1 MSNIEVTSVEQLRS
15 YIGQQTGI
23 GPWLLVTQEMVNGFA
38 DVTGDQY
45 FIHTDPERAKQ
56 TMFGGTIAHG
66 FLTLSL
72 IAGHLGHNATGMWV
86 NLPGMKNLVNY
97 GLNRVRFIAPV
108 PVGKRIRL
116 RRKLLAVAEDPNRRW
131 VQTTSEAT
139 VEIEGGDRP
148 AMIAEAIGRMYF

>member
-1 MSNIEVTSVEQLRS
+1 MSNVEVTSLEELKG
-15 YIGQQTGI
+15 YIGQETSV
-23 GPWLLVTQEMVNGFA
+23 GPWLLVTQEMVNQFA
-38 DVTGDQY
+38 DVTGDHY
-45 FIHTDPERAKQ
+45 FVHTDPERAQK

-72 IAGHLGHNATGMWV
+72 IAGHLSHNSAGLKV

-116 RRKLLAVAEDPNRRW
+116 HRTLVAVDADPNGRW

-139 VEIEGGDRP
+139 VEVEGHDRP
-148 AMIAEAIGRMYF
+148 AMVAETLGRMYF